1 MINQLRSASFQS
13 LYFLDSFLLER
24 RKLKTICLHMQ
35 CLPANSMPS
44 RRSHQARPSALPA
57 VTPPCLSASL
67 NVPQNKGQ
75 ESLPQIQV
83 YVHLWL
89 GSGLNSRLTV
99 QHSQLLTLYD
109 RSHTVLC
116 PQSNS
121 SVVHLSGRSLQRGAL
136 PPWILYK
143 TNSVNTSDVYS
154 PPHIFPPEFFLLC
167 CPTNR
172 PHMFPWCHSSDF
184 IGICLLAPPEVFKL
198 CSVVVRLHVPKTFL
212 VAQYGYEEYSRYK

>member
-1 MINQLRSASFQS
+1 MINQPRSASFQS

-44 RRSHQARPSALPA
+44 RRSHQVRPRALPA

-75 ESLPQIQV
+75 ESLPQIQG

-99 QHSQLLTLYD
+99 QHSQLLTYMTD
-109 RSHTVLC
+109 HTLFSAHNLTSPWYTSPEDLC
-116 PQSNS
+116 NGELF
-121 SVVHLSGRSLQRGAL
+121 HHGCF
-136 PPWILYK
+136 YK
-143 TNSVNTSDVYS
+143 TNSVITSDVYS
-154 PPHIFPPEFFLLC
+154 PPHIFSPEFFLLC
-167 CPTNR
+167 SPTNR

-184 IGICLLAPPEVFKL
+184 IGICLLPPPEVFKL

-212 VAQYGYEEYSRYK
+212 IAQYGYEEYSRYK